1 MAEQTPSTPDQP
13 GIVFRSEALRRLRS
27 SDQLTE
33 RIDLIPPAM
42 RMMVASLSVVVAA
55 GLIWALLGVVPTR
68 VTGQGVLLADGKAAH
83 TVQPIVAG
91 PVLELL
97 VKRGDLVDA
106 DTEIA
111 RVQQVSLQTQLD
123 STETRIAVLRTD
135 LTELKKAH
143 EMELAQLDT
152 TVRRQKAVA
161 EEQIMAGQVRAKG
174 LQDILAADESLF
186 ARGIISRLEVAQARA
201 DHDRTMLDIANAK
214 ARTVEVEALAETKRD
229 NLAEIERQKQERI
242 DALQAEAARVRVE
255 VSIGSLV
262 RAPVPGRIEEIRVGQ
277 GDVVAPGTIIATI
290 GRVAP
295 EAFEVI
301 AVFNNDMAKR
311 IAPGMDVHVR
321 PASVKKEE
329 HGSMRGRVL
338 AISELG
344 ISKAELNVILRNP
357 QLTDSLMGTSAPL
370 LAKIEVFLDKAT
382 RSGFAWWGG
391 QGPPYSVTRGT
402 RVAVDVVVER
412 QAPITLIIPA
422 MRHLL
427 GLEG

>member
-1 MAEQTPSTPDQP
+1 
-13 GIVFRSEALRRLRS
+13 
-27 SDQLTE
+27 
-33 RIDLIPPAM
+33 M

-55 GLIWALLGVVPTR
+55 GLIWAVFGVVPTR

-91 PVLELL
+91 PVLDIL
-97 VKRGDLVDA
+97 VKRGDMVDA

-111 RVQQVSLQTQLD
+111 RIQQVALQTQLD
-123 STETRIAVLRTD
+123 STETRIGVLKTD
-135 LTELKKAH
+135 LADLKRAH
-143 EMELAQLDT
+143 ALELAQLEN

-161 EEQIMAGQVRAKG
+161 EEQISAGQLRAKG
-174 LQDILAADESLF
+174 LQDILTADESLF

-214 ARTVEVEALAETKRD
+214 ARTVEVEALADTKRD

-242 DALQAEAARVRVE
+242 DALQAEAARLRVE

-262 RAPVPGRIEEIRVGQ
+262 RAPVSGRIEEIRVGQ

-301 AVFNNDMAKR
+301 AVFDNDMAKR
-311 IAPGMDVHVR
+311 IMSGMDVHVR

-338 AISELG
+338 SISELG
-344 ISKAELNVILRNP
+344 VSKAELNVILRNP
-357 QLTDSLMGTSAPL
+357 QLTDSLMGASSPL
-370 LAKIEVFLDKAT
+370 LAKIGVVLDKAT
-382 RSGFAWWGG
+382 PSGFAWWGG

-402 RVAVDVVVER
+402 RVAVDVIVER

-422 MRHLL
+422 MRHLI

>member
-1 MAEQTPSTPDQP
+1 M
-13 GIVFRSEALRRLRS
+13 
-27 SDQLTE
+27 
-33 RIDLIPPAM
+33 
-42 RMMVASLSVVVAA
+42 
-55 GLIWALLGVVPTR
+55 VPTR

-91 PVLELL
+91 PVRELL

-106 DTEIA
+106 DAEIA

-123 STETRIAVLRTD
+123 STQTRTAVLKTD
-135 LTELKKAH
+135 LAQLKRAH
-143 EMELAQLDT
+143 ELELAQLDT

-161 EEQIMAGQVRAKG
+161 EDQISAGQLRAKG
-174 LQDILAADESLF
+174 LQDILTADESLF
-186 ARGIISRLEVAQARA
+186 AKGIISRLEVAQARA

-242 DALQAEAARVRVE
+242 DALQAEAARLRVE
-255 VSIGSLV
+255 VGIGSLV

-290 GRVAP
+290 GRVVP

-301 AVFNNDMAKR
+301 AVFDNDMAKR

-329 HGSMRGRVL
+329 HGSMRGRVVS
-338 AISELG
+338 ITELG

-357 QLTDSLMGTSAPL
+357 QLTDSLMGASAPL
-370 LAKIEVFLDKAT
+370 LDKIEVFLDKAT
-382 RSGFAWWGG
+382 PSGFAWWGG

>member
-1 MAEQTPSTPDQP
+1 MAEQTPSTPDRP

-55 GLIWALLGVVPTR
+55 GLIWALFGVVPTR

-97 VKRGDLVDA
+97 VKRGDLVDT

-123 STETRIAVLRTD
+123 STETRIAVLQTD
-135 LTELKKAH
+135 LAELKKAH
-143 EMELAQLDT
+143 ELELAQLDT

-161 EEQIMAGQVRAKG
+161 EEQIAAGQVRAKG
-174 LQDILAADESLF
+174 LQDILNADESLF
-186 ARGIISRLEVAQARA
+186 AKGIISRLEVAQARA

-214 ARTVEVEALAETKRD
+214 ARTVEIEALADTKRD

-242 DALQAEAARVRVE
+242 DTLRAEAARFRVD

-277 GDVVAPGTIIATI
+277 GDVVAPGTVIATI

-295 EAFEVI
+295 DAFEVI
-301 AVFNNDMAKR
+301 AVFDNDMAKR
-311 IAPGMDVHVR
+311 IAAGMDVHVR

-338 AISELG
+338 SISELG

-370 LAKIEVFLDKAT
+370 LAKVGVFLDKDT
-382 RSGFAWWGG
+382 PSGFAWWGG

-402 RVAVDVVVER
+402 RVAVDVIVER
-412 QAPITLIIPA
+412 RAPITLIIPA

>member
-55 GLIWALLGVVPTR
+55 GLIWAVFGVVPTR

-91 PVLELL
+91 PVLDIL
-97 VKRGDLVDA
+97 VRRGDIVDA
-106 DTEIA
+106 DTDIA
-111 RVQQVSLQTQLD
+111 RIQQVALQTQLD
-123 STETRIAVLRTD
+123 STETRIGVLRTD
-135 LTELKKAH
+135 LAELKRAH
-143 EMELAQLDT
+143 ALELAQLEN

-161 EEQIMAGQVRAKG
+161 EEQITAGQLRAKG
-174 LQDILAADESLF
+174 LQDILTADESLF
-186 ARGIISRLEVAQARA
+186 TRGIISRLEVAQARA
-201 DHDRTMLDIANAK
+201 DHDRTMLDIANAR

-242 DALQAEAARVRVE
+242 DALQAEAARLRVE
-255 VSIGSLV
+255 VGIGSLV
-262 RAPVPGRIEEIRVGQ
+262 RAPVSGRIEEIRVGE

-301 AVFNNDMAKR
+301 AVFDNDMAKR
-311 IAPGMDVHVR
+311 IMSGMDVHVR

-338 AISELG
+338 SISELG
-344 ISKAELNVILRNP
+344 VSKAELNVILRNP
-357 QLTDSLMGTSAPL
+357 QLTDSLMGTSSPL
-370 LAKIEVFLDKAT
+370 LAKIGVVLDKAT
-382 RSGFAWWGG
+382 PSGFAWWGG
-391 QGPPYSVTRGT
+391 HGPPYSVTRGT
-402 RVAVDVVVER
+402 RVAVDVIVER

-422 MRHLL
+422 MRHLI